1 MQRTDFYISGD
12 KRSSIKWDSNP
23 EPLSYRASVPTTKL
37 MIPDILT
44 DIHTPVDPVT
54 YKPIVNNTLKFLS
67 VGDWC
72 RGLEPYGGWMVNKL
86 PTRSTSTANF

>member
-1 MQRTDFYISGD
+1 MQRTDFYRYISGD

-72 RGLEPYGGWMVNKL
+72 RGLV
-86 PTRSTSTANF
+86 